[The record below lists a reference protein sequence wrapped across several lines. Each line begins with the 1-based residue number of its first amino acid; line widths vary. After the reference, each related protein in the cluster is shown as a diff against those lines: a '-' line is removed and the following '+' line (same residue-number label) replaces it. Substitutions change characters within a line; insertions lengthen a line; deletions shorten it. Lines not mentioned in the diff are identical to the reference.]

1 MKTSHIIGISAGAVV
16 GALLIGGTGF
26 ALGAEVRGK
35 AEARDMV
42 QSMVERQQTQRDFA
56 EGPRGGKAERLER
69 GFQGGPGRMGAHEHD
84 LGEMQHEWLDPSPD
98 DEGTLDDST
107 DFESDQDSDTT
118 EQETSPVL

>member
-26 ALGAEVRGK
+26 ALGAEVKGK

-42 QSMVERQQTQRDFA
+42 QSVVERQQMQKDFA
-56 EGPRGGKAERLER
+56 EGPRGGRGERPER
-69 GFQGGPGRMGAHEHD
+69 GFQGGPRGMGAHEHD
-84 LGEMQHEWLDPSPD
+84 LGEMPHEWVDPSTD
-98 DEGTLDDST
+98 DESTLDDST
-107 DFESDQDSDTT
+107 GFESDQDSDTT